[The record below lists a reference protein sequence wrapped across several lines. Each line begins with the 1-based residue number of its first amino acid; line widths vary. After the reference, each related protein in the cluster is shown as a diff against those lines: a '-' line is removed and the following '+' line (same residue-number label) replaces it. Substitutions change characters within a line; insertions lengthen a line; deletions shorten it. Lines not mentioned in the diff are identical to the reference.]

1 MESRSANGREA
12 SYEFSSMRQL
22 LRVGLAK
29 NCLIQNRVLIVHS
42 PSQGLSTLTVLA
54 SPRTTVSCRYP
65 LGEVVC
71 LVDILDPGPN
81 LASTPVH
88 RLDL

>member
-29 NCLIQNRVLIVHS
+29 NCLFQNRVLIVHS
-42 PSQGLSTLTVLA
+42 PKPGTVDLDRARERRLAAGIRWVRWSALTF
-54 SPRTTVSCRYP
+54 
-65 LGEVVC
+65 
-71 LVDILDPGPN
+71 
-81 LASTPVH
+81 
-88 RLDL
+88 